1 MTVARL
7 ASGGLALHSPVQLD
21 DALKAEVD
29 ALGRVEALIAPCLFH
44 HMFLEPWCE
53 AYPDARRWL
62 VAGLENKRPGLRGG
76 ELLET
81 AGPELPGGGLRRF
94 KVEGVP
100 AMQEEVFFHE
110 VSGTLVLTDLLFFLP
125 ESRGLM
131 GLYAR
136 MAGLRDGPGCSPL
149 YRAMIRDKAAFRASL
164 RPLRALDVRAL
175 SMCHHRV
182 VTEDARAHLHAA
194 LDVLRVPPLEPATP
208 AIPERAA

>member
-100 AMQEEVFFHE
+100 ACKRGVLSRGVGDRADGSAVFPARVE
-110 VSGTLVLTDLLFFLP
+110 
-125 ESRGLM
+125 GLM
-131 GLYAR
+131 GLTRGWLAETR
-136 MAGLRDGPGCSPL
+136 LL
-149 YRAMIRDKAAFRASL
+149 AAVSRHD
-164 RPLRALDVRAL
+164 P
-175 SMCHHRV
+175 
-182 VTEDARAHLHAA
+182 
-194 LDVLRVPPLEPATP
+194 
-208 AIPERAA
+208 